1 MLATITL
8 ALFAVLLGAAIL
20 LAGYRFFLVMLPI
33 WGFFGGLWL
42 GAYSVTLILG
52 TGFLATTTGLVVGFV
67 VGIIGAVLSYL
78 FYLVGV
84 LIIAGAFG
92 GALGSGIMS
101 SLGFDPGLI
110 MAIVTIV
117 SALIGAGLTLL
128 FSLQKYVLIAF
139 TAIAGAVLV
148 VFAGM
153 LTFGQITPS
162 DLQSGAN
169 LIQPIFHGSWFWSI
183 VWLVLTIVGVVVQIR
198 ANQTYAFQKEMYVEG
213 WG

>member
-8 ALFAVLLGAAIL
+8 ALFAALLGAAICF
-20 LAGYRFFLVMLPI
+20 AGYRFFLVMLPI

-42 GAYSVTLILG
+42 GAYTVTLIFG

-67 VGIIGAVLSYL
+67 VGLIGAVLSYL
-78 FYLVGV
+78 FYMVGV

-101 SLGFDPGLI
+101 ALGFDPGLI

-117 SALIGAGLTLL
+117 SALVAAGLTLL
-128 FSLQKYVLIAF
+128 LSLQKYVLIAL
-139 TAIAGAVLV
+139 TAMAGAVLV
-148 VFAGM
+148 VVAGM
-153 LTFGQITPS
+153 LVFGQVTVAE
-162 DLQSGAN
+162 LQAGGNA
-169 LIQPIFHGSWFWSI
+169 IQPIFQGSWFWGL
-183 VWLVLTIVGVVVQIR
+183 VWLVLAVVGVVVQIR
-198 ANQTYAFQKEMYVEG
+198 ANRTYVFTREMYVEG

>member
-42 GAYSVTLILG
+42 GAYAVTLILG

-78 FYLVGV
+78 FYMVGV

-101 SLGFDPGLI
+101 ALGFDPGLI

-117 SALIGAGLTLL
+117 SALIAAGLTLL
-128 FSLQKYVLIAF
+128 FSLQKYVLIAL
-139 TAIAGAVLV
+139 TAMAGAVLV
-148 VFAGM
+148 VLAGM
-153 LTFGQITPS
+153 LAFGQVTVA
-162 DLQSGAN
+162 DLQAGGNAM
-169 LIQPIFHGSWFWSI
+169 QPVFEGSWFWGI
-183 VWLVLTIVGVVVQIR
+183 VWLVLAVAGVVVQIR
-198 ANQTYAFQKEMYVEG
+198 ANRTYVFTRDMYVEG